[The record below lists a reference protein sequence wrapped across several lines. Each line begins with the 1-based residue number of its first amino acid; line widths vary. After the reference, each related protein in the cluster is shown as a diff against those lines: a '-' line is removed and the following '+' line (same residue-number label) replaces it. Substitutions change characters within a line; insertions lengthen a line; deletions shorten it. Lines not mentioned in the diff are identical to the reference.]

1 MKATEEDDSDPL
13 LGSRRIER
21 QNSEERKR
29 FGGLATFNVELQE
42 RKLDENEAPKHGET
56 SAEKVWFFRLS
67 LGACLRACLTD
78 L

>member
-13 LGSRRIER
+13 LGSRRIDR
-21 QNSEERKR
+21 QKSEEKER

-42 RKLDENEAPKHGET
+42 RKLDENAAPIHGET

-67 LGACLRACLTD
+67 LRTCLTN